1 MLVRESDKP
10 TTPPPIWAGLYIFLL
25 MSERLAPSI
34 RGGLSLSDG
43 FPVSICQVRL
53 CTARRSPLLSPGYLL
68 PLSPAGSA
76 VAPGPL
82 PTTARRRGRLQGG
95 SPHPTG
101 PWAATYAERIWRSY
115 WHVLYWRS
123 CVIIIRPTENEIR
136 FLLKVIL
143 TLIHKYV

>member
-1 MLVRESDKP
+1 MLIGERE
-10 TTPPPIWAGLYIFLL
+10 TPFFFFSPKWAGLYIFLL

-95 SPHPTG
+95 SLQPTG
-101 PWAATYAERIWRSY
+101 LWAS
-115 WHVLYWRS
+115 
-123 CVIIIRPTENEIR
+123 TENMEKTKLLTCFTPRKR
-136 FLLKVIL
+136 FNNR
-143 TLIHKYV
+143 